1 MRIEQRE
8 DRIAV
13 GDLKPGDDP
22 DEDAEAYIKTNMT
35 RSGNECVCVSLI
47 DGTSE
52 VVRPGELVVARP
64 GAKVVL

>member
-22 DEDAEAYIKTNMT
+22 DRVPVEHAPLPPDVREEALDSVRAT
-35 RSGNECVCVSLI
+35 LQ
-47 DGTSE
+47 
-52 VVRPGELVVARP
+52 VVKGSKR
-64 GAKVVL
+64 